1 MSNRTIR
8 IAELVQRELGAYLH
22 TKYKQEAVAITV
34 AGVEVAPD
42 LKTGKIF
49 FSVFGDEATM
59 DERFRWLLRKR
70 GELRRELARRV
81 KIKHAPDWVF
91 QLDEAVQRGNR
102 VLDLLDDIAREE
114 KERSRSEAEQGQKP
128 EGGA

>member
-42 LKTGKIF
+42 MQTGKIY
-49 FSVFGDEATM
+49 FSVFGDEATVA
-59 DERFRWLLRKR
+59 DRFRWLLRKR
-70 GELRRELARRV
+70 AELRRELAQRIQ
-81 KIKHAPDWVF
+81 IKFSPDWIF
-91 QLDEAVQRGNR
+91 QLDQAVARGNR
-102 VLDLLDDIAREE
+102 VLDLLDDLARED
-114 KERSRSEAEQGQKP
+114 KAKQQQ
-128 EGGA
+128 EGEDATS